1 MAHDHAMFIQ
11 SEALQEE
18 YERLANRSNGI
29 DLSLYFNRT
38 VF

>member
-18 YERLANRSNGI
+18 YERLVNRSNGI
-29 DLSLYFNRT
+29 GVFVYINRT
-38 VF
+38 VC